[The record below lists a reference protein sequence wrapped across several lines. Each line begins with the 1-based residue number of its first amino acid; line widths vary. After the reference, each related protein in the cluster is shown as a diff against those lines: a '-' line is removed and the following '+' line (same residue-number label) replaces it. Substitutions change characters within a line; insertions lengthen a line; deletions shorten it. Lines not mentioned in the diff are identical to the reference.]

1 MPDRYLDRREAAAYL
16 TGQRG
21 LRISHNTL
29 QKMATV
35 GGGPSY
41 RVFGIRAVYTIEDLE
56 AWAEAKLG
64 RKRNSTSEVSPVAD
78 R

>member
-1 MPDRYLDRREAAAYL
+1 MQERFLNRHEAADYL
-16 TGQRG
+16 TNERG
-21 LRISHNTL
+21 LKISRNTL

-41 RVFGIRAVYTIEDLE
+41 RIFGIRAVYTVSDLE
-56 AWAEAKLG
+56 NWASTKLSTL
-64 RKRNSTSEVSPVAD
+64 RSSTSEGK